1 MSSTSSNHAKIP
13 SRRKVGE
20 RRRTCRSNRSC
31 LLEQMVAP
39 IIDEI
44 MKVAR
49 RFYNGRHVPSKDSVK
64 VIAELCR
71 DVLLLMKDY
80 QEASKALI
88 TGPYFYLDK
97 DCRVLDVKRNLISI
111 REKIKELNDN
121 ENHLFSTFLY
131 YREDLIL
138 KKLLSSTRILCRNCF
153 KNRTSWELGGAEMFL
168 FLGTHIN
175 EYLGPEF

>member
-1 MSSTSSNHAKIP
+1 MTKAKNLP
-13 SRRKVGE
+13 SRRQRGE
-20 RRRTCRSNRSC
+20 RKRVEHSSNRGC
-31 LLEQMVAP
+31 LLEKIVAP

-44 MKVAR
+44 KKLAR
-49 RFYNGRHVPSKDSVK
+49 RFYNGQSIPSEDSVR
-64 VIAELCR
+64 VISELCR

-97 DCRVLDVKRNLISI
+97 DCRVLNVTKEVISI
-111 REKIKELNDN
+111 RKKINELNNN
-121 ENHLFSTFLY
+121 ENYYFGSFLY

-138 KKLLSSTRILCRNCF
+138 KQLLHATESLVKNCF
-153 KNRTSWELGGAEMFL
+153 KNHSAWELGGAEMFL

-175 EYLGPEF
+175 ECLGPEF